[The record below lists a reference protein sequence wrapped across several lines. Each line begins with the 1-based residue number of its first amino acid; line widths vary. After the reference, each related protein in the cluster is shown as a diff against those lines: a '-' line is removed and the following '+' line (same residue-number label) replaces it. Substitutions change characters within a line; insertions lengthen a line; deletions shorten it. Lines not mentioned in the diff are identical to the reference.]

1 MTFSPLSARA
11 SLSRRVAR
19 SARAGESGEKDKY
32 EKLHQRDEEMTQFIA
47 EFEATR
53 AAEVAEQQ
61 STQETVVA
69 LLEHISSGLAAEQVS
84 VSSDCYYYYYYY

>member
-1 MTFSPLSARA
+1 
-11 SLSRRVAR
+11 
-19 SARAGESGEKDKY
+19 
-32 EKLHQRDEEMTQFIA
+32 MTQFIA